1 MKDWTTINA
10 HFEALAAQEG
20 LLIKEIAMPS
30 NRRGAYDHHRQTIY
44 LAKNLPMRH
53 RVATLAHEYH
63 HHLRGHTGPQPQH
76 VEDSVDEAAAKMIID
91 PDAYARAETAVGSH
105 PGALAVELDTPKWI
119 VEAWQRILARSVRP
133 H

>member
-1 MKDWTTINA
+1 MTDWTPLTRHIEELITRNGVTIHELPMTNDA
-10 HFEALAAQEG
+10 HG
-20 LLIKEIAMPS
+20 Y
-30 NRRGAYDHHRQTIY
+30 YDHEHKIIY
-44 LAKNLPMRH
+44 ISDRLPARW

-119 VEAWQRILARSVRP
+119 VEAWQRILARSIRT